1 MATKA
6 QLRRTQKFLSKQPY
20 HLGTSNGADYYEHP
34 TLGDEAP
41 IVRIKDG
48 VLKHTELWELPL
60 EGEDEG

>member
-1 MATKA
+1 MTTQA

-20 HLGTSNGADYYEHP
+20 HIGTSNGADYYEHP

-48 VLKHTELWELPL
+48 VLKHTEL
-60 EGEDEG
+60 